1 MIRIIKDAFASMVDE
16 IENSVTG
23 NVQPHRYHET
33 SVLSEINSV
42 YHFVKYFEKKYGPK
56 CCVYLEYPCD
66 SGRVDGVIV
75 LPHDLILIEAK
86 SEMEIKK
93 FHELN
98 AQAIRFENLGNDSM
112 SFGEINV
119 HMKKYAEDS
128 SLRKYLKSYIEKFV
142 SEKWKIENPQLTIW
156 GVLLGETTKNVNYH
170 RWIREEG
177 ECMIKL
183 ESEFRTLASYTRMAA
198 LNKIYKHENREW
210 WHLLGYK
217 NIGEL

>member
-1 MIRIIKDAFASMVDE
+1 
-16 IENSVTG
+16 
-23 NVQPHRYHET
+23 
-33 SVLSEINSV
+33 
-42 YHFVKYFEKKYGPK
+42 
-56 CCVYLEYPCD
+56 
-66 SGRVDGVIV
+66 VDGVIV

-98 AQAIRFENLGNDSM
+98 AQAIRFENLGNDSLTF
-112 SFGEINV
+112 SEINV

-128 SLRKYLKSYIEKFV
+128 SLRKYLKSYMEKFV
-142 SEKWKIENPQLTIW
+142 SEKWGIKTPQLTIW

-170 RWIREEG
+170 RWIDKDEG
-177 ECMIKL
+177 CMIKL
-183 ESEFRTLASYTRMAA
+183 ESQFRTLASYNRTAVQ
-198 LNKIYKHENREW
+198 NTIYKHENREW